1 MAMMACDD
9 RRDPPL
15 CASAV
20 APTELQPSP
29 SPAFTPRVSRVA
41 TIAVVAVV
49 LCVYGVVFG
58 GRVAS
63 SIRDVHG
70 LAAAAAPGSLAASDD
85 GVAAPAPLG
94 VTTADADRGSSSGSA
109 RGDEGG
115 GAVGVPPP
123 LGGDDANGQAGHVR
137 RPPPLRHVYRLPLDA
152 APPPDEPFDV
162 PRAIAVTALPVDARR
177 LRALTS
183 TRPAGSATVAKAAT
197 AAPLPPAAAGIAL
210 GVTVQ
215 GAVRS
220 WVAVQLNVT
229 HLVVGTTAV
238 PVVRYYRS
246 LYVGVLSA
254 DAAAAV
260 PAAARVSVAVDADGP
275 WRVGPSSAAQ
285 RRAFWRGVRRER
297 LQSQGGRVLDALV
310 VNSTLMWGDVHLDGE
325 WLAADTPSPLSAVA
339 AASPLNSSTPSA
351 SPPAADHALP
361 QVPSASGVYATCAM
375 TQSIYSAGEVLHW
388 LDYHRRLGVD
398 HLYLYANSPN
408 STAALAADLAHRPDV
423 EVLPWP
429 WRRSQ
434 FAASGHFL
442 AAARSRCGWV
452 TLIDL
457 DEWLLVREDLL
468 PPADAA
474 PSWEEA
480 GRRRPPSPPW
490 QPPPPAPPPPLA
502 SLLPLPRAMA
512 HLRATTG
519 ADQLVVRSLRMG
531 SSGRLAAVP
540 HAYPEIF
547 VHRIAQYSPPK
558 PVVRSAAAV
567 PATMVHYVRLM
578 PGARS
583 VDVPGAILR
592 PADAAR
598 GGVPSKSDAAAAAA
612 AAAAGTPPPASA
624 VMIVVHYSRRSWEEQ
639 WAKGL
644 HPRSSTEVRDNRP
657 PVAGAP
663 EATDP
668 AAPALAVAR
677 DAHLSMEG
685 QRPYGEMAAAWV
697 AVMRRPLPA
706 PRVVARPDGG
716 GGGVAEWLDAPSTA
730 TRR

>member
-1 MAMMACDD
+1 MMACDD

-49 LCVYGVVFG
+49 LCVCGVVFG

-63 SIRDVHG
+63 SIRDVPG

-85 GVAAPAPLG
+85 GVAAPVPLG

-123 LGGDDANGQAGHVR
+123 LGGHDANGQAGHVR

-325 WLAADTPSPLSAVA
+325 WLAAGTPSPLSAVA
-339 AASPLNSSTPSA
+339 AASPLNFSTPSA

-452 TLIDL
+452 ALIDL
-457 DEWLLVREDLL
+457 DEWLLVRE
-468 PPADAA
+468 PAL
-474 PSWEEA
+474 
-480 GRRRPPSPPW
+480 
-490 QPPPPAPPPPLA
+490 PPPPALPPRHRYGHHRGGGGEEETPQPPLLRALAALNA
-502 SLLPLPRAMA
+502 STGASTFVVPAVRMGSGGRVENPHIPYPDAYTYRVEVPGPGKPIALTADTFPLTHVHTV
-512 HLRATTG
+512 HLRAARARMTKVPG
-519 ADQLVVRSLRMG
+519 VRLRQP
-531 SSGRLAAVP
+531 SSLAAAATSATELVAVTNTTP
-540 HAYPEIF
+540 RA
-547 VHRIAQYSPPK
+547 VAAGTSPDDIEEPLA
-558 PVVRSAAAV
+558 PLV
-567 PATMVHYVRLM
+567 MVHYST
-578 PGARS
+578 RS
-583 VDVPGAILR
+583 WVEEVAKRDAGRAAEEMGDFNNGHRRHGVTDPNDPSL
-592 PADAAR
+592 AAR
-598 GGVPSKSDAAAAAA
+598 RTRHLSLDGQ
-612 AAAAGTPPPASA
+612 TP
-624 VMIVVHYSRRSWEEQ
+624 W
-639 WAKGL
+639 
-644 HPRSSTEVRDNRP
+644 TEM
-657 PVAGAP
+657 
-663 EATDP
+663 
-668 AAPALAVAR
+668 R
-677 DAHLSMEG
+677 DAW
-685 QRPYGEMAAAWV
+685 RD
-697 AVMRRPLPA
+697 VMRRPLRAPIVVPA
-706 PRVVARPDGG
+706 ED
-716 GGGVAEWLDAPSTA
+716 DASRLTDWVDQPSLVPK
-730 TRR
+730 